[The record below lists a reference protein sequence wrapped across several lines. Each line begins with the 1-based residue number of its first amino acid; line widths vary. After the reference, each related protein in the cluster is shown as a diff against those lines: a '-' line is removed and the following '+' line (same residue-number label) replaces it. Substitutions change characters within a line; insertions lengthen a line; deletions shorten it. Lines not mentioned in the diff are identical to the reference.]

1 MVFKN
6 ESKEL
11 ALHYFKTLV
20 EVARESFLILDQ
32 DIRVVSG
39 NPTFYQNF
47 QVEPDQTENRLL
59 YELGNGQWDIPEL
72 RSLMEDILPDKK
84 VVRNYEVK
92 HDFEKIGER
101 TILLNA
107 RQIDTVQLIIVA
119 MEDITD
125 RKNLESKLAEYTKG
139 LEEKI
144 TVQTGD
150 LTRKISDLEM
160 MNKSMI
166 GRELKMIE
174 LKKENAELANQVNDK
189 SSGSGEEESPKLDTS
204 PS

>member
-92 HDFEKIGER
+92 HVFEKIGER

-119 MEDITD
+119 MEDITE
-125 RKNLESKLAEYTKG
+125 KKTLETKLAEYTKG
-139 LEEKI
+139 LEVKVAE
-144 TVQTGD
+144 QTTD
-150 LTRKISDLEM
+150 LTNKVGELET
-160 MNKSMI
+160 MNKAMV

-174 LKKENAELANQVNDK
+174 LKEKNEDLTKQIDNQN
-189 SSGSGEEESPKLDTS
+189 TS
-204 PS
+204 PPNS